1 MSAAYY
7 LAFTDLR
14 RRMHDGELH
23 PDDLVFT
30 VDADGQHEL
39 EAFEKLQRQT
49 PTSASTRSSC
59 SATCRRTPLQEVGQ
73 RADELVGVGAG
84 PGLDLLDVESGY
96 RVFRL
101 GALADALDYY
111 KGYKYSETV
120 EVAIVLCR
128 LGYSV
133 RNDVLVPVPVFRSR
147 TRMKDVVI
155 DLVAMPM
162 AAAASP
168 CGDARRPHRHP
179 SSGRRS
185 WRPLSTSRR
194 SRSRRPARRR
204 VTGCSPRSRS
214 PSRIIGSAP
223 DDHGAIGGDVAVE
236 AVVQQDRSSPAAPC
250 VRTRSAIS
258 AASSVAQSPAETSHV
273 TDVMPGCAAPGS

>member
-49 PTSASTRSSC
+49 LDERLDALLVQRDLSTYPRYKQTGNGLMSWW
-59 SATCRRTPLQEVGQ
+59 ARRWSK
-73 RADELVGVGAG
+73 GV
-84 PGLDLLDVESGY
+84 DLRDVESGY

-162 AAAASP
+162 AAARVALRRRQATAPAPLVASP
-168 CGDARRPHRHP
+168 VVAPAQHE
-179 SSGRRS
+179 
-185 WRPLSTSRR
+185 ST
-194 SRSRRPARRR
+194 
-204 VTGCSPRSRS
+204 
-214 PSRIIGSAP
+214 
-223 DDHGAIGGDVAVE
+223 
-236 AVVQQDRSSPAAPC
+236 
-250 VRTRSAIS
+250 
-258 AASSVAQSPAETSHV
+258 
-273 TDVMPGCAAPGS
+273 